1 MSSQA
6 AGQLD
11 VTADES
17 AIKSESMVKDRD
29 SSMAPDTEMID
40 VGGEASDG
48 EIMDGDENKDVVV
61 MNKMQQVAAEALRS
75 RQKH

>member
-1 MSSQA
+1 M
-6 AGQLD
+6 
-11 VTADES
+11 
-17 AIKSESMVKDRD
+17 IKDRD

-40 VGGEASDG
+40 IGGEASDG